1 MLILGLKIY
10 KFFDMSLEQYFS
22 DNIKK
27 QVHYNIVM
35 QYNDKFLEK

>member
-1 MLILGLKIY
+1 MLILDLKVY

-27 QVHYNIVM
+27 QDQYNIV
-35 QYNDKFLEK
+35 LRL